1 LKAFT
6 ECNQPEE
13 MEDRDLT
20 PTRYE
25 LMKKNRR
32 RRTPELVWEQL
43 LNTVGLGLYR
53 VGSTREAASDTN
65 DDDEDNGQ
73 RGDQVIR
80 CRQM

>member
-1 LKAFT
+1 MKAFT

-53 VGSTREAASDTN
+53 VDSTREANDTN
-65 DDDEDNGQ
+65 DDEDSGQ